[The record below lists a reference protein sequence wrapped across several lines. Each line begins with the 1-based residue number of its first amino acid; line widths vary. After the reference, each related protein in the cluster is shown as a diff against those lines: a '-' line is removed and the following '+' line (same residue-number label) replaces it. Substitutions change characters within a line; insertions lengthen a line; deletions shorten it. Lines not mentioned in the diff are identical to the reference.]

1 MMMQPQHRQGPSP
14 RQARV
19 PQLPL
24 LVPHP
29 PPRPRPPPPP
39 PPPRLRVQQAVVR
52 LAVRP
57 ALDQAVLL
65 SHDQS
70 CEYH

>member
-1 MMMQPQHRQGPSP
+1 MMMRPQYHQGQSP
-14 RQARV
+14 PQARV

-24 LVPHP
+24 LVLP
-29 PPRPRPPPPP
+29 PPPPP
-39 PPPRLRVQQAVVR
+39 PPPRLRVQQAVVG

-57 ALDQAVLL
+57 ALDRPVLL